1 MLKNKYILDPW
12 SIIENKFDS
21 TKMIDSESIF
31 SLGNG
36 KIGQRGNFEEDFSNN
51 KTIGNYISGIY
62 FRDKTK
68 VGWWKKGYPEYFAK
82 MVNCPNWNKIH
93 ISINNQ
99 VLDLNNCKILS
110 YRRELNMKEGW
121 CERKALVLTNNSVK
135 IEIQSKKFISLKRV
149 NIGAINYKIK
159 VFDDNTNVNIL
170 PCIDI
175 NIRNND
181 SNWNEP
187 FLETFDSISKNNL
200 SIVNSSVI
208 NSEFEIATFFETT
221 YSLNNEKVDVN
232 YIKSNNKNLIGSS
245 SEFLLNKN
253 DELTVFKVGGYL
265 NSNDSRKKE
274 FHNIIKKECEN
285 ALKIGFNDLC
295 KESADEWKKIWKDS
309 DIKINGDVKSQQAIR
324 FNIFHLNQTF
334 NGNDSKLN
342 IGPKGFTG
350 EKYGG
355 VTYWDTEAYCIP
367 FYLGT
372 KDSSVAKNL
381 LNQRNDQLK
390 NAIKNAEKIG
400 LNHGAALYPMVTV
413 NGEECHNEWEITF
426 EEIHRN
432 AAIAQAIKKY
442 ITSTEDYNFLENKG
456 IKILIAISRF
466 WQQRVNYSKALN
478 KYVILGVTG
487 PNEYENNID
496 NNWYTN
502 YSAKWCL
509 EYTIKQLSEIAKR
522 NSVSKDI
529 ICEANELGLNEI
541 SSWKKIIDN
550 IYIPYSKDLNI
561 FIQNDGFLNK
571 DLQPINKIP
580 SSQRPINQN
589 WSWDRILRSPY
600 IKQADV
606 LQGFY
611 FFEDDFSKSE
621 LESNFNFYEQFTVHE
636 SSLSA
641 CIHSILASRMNNV
654 EKAYDYFVRASR
666 LDLDDYNKEIK
677 QGLHITSMGG
687 SWMSIIEGFAGVRIL
702 DNKIH
707 LNTKIPKN
715 WESYSFKLNIKNR
728 KFNVL
733 INKNES
739 KIDLLSGEKIDI
751 ILNNHELTINSK
763 TTKINQK

>member
-82 MVNCPNWNKIH
+82 MVNCPNWNKIR

-99 VLDLNNCKILS
+99 LLDLNKCKILS
-110 YRRELNMKEGW
+110 FKRELNMKEGW
-121 CERKALVLTNNSVK
+121 CERKALVLTNNSIK

-159 VFDDNTNVNIL
+159 VFDDNVNINVF

-175 NIRNND
+175 NVKNND

-187 FLETFDSISKNNL
+187 FLQTIDSISKNNL
-200 SIVNSSVI
+200 SIVNSKVI
-208 NSEFEIATFFETT
+208 NSEFQISTFFKST
-221 YSLNNEKVDVN
+221 YSLNNKKVD
-232 YIKSNNKNLIGSS
+232 IKYLESNDENLIGSS
-245 SEFLLNKN
+245 SVFSLNKD
-253 DELTVFKVGGYL
+253 DELTIFKVGGYI
-265 NSNDSRKKE
+265 NSNDSRKKD
-274 FHNIIKKECEN
+274 FNNIIEKECEN
-285 ALKIGFNDLC
+285 ALKTGFIDLC
-295 KESADEWKKIWKDS
+295 KENTDEWKKIWDDS
-309 DIKINGDVKSQQAIR
+309 DIIINGDVKSQQAIR

-334 NGNDSKLN
+334 NGNDSSLN

-372 KDSSVAKNL
+372 KDSTVAKNL
-381 LNQRNDQLK
+381 LNQRYDQLK

-442 ITSTEDYNFLENKG
+442 VTTTGNYKFLENKG

-466 WQQRVNYSKALN
+466 WQQRVNYSQLIN

-487 PNEYENNID
+487 PNEYENNVD

-509 EYTIKQLSEIAKR
+509 EFTIKQLSEIAKR
-522 NSVSKDI
+522 KNIDKEIVFKNNNI
-529 ICEANELGLNEI
+529 NIQEIAN
-541 SSWKKIIDN
+541 WKKIIKN
-550 IYIPYSKDLNI
+550 IHLPYSKDLNV

-571 DLQPINKIP
+571 DLQPIDNIK
-580 SSQRPINQN
+580 SDERPINQN
-589 WSWDRILRSPY
+589 WSWDKILRSPY

-611 FFEDDFSKSE
+611 FFENDFSKSE
-621 LESNFNFYEQFTVHE
+621 LESNFNYYEQFTVHE

-641 CIHSILASRMNNV
+641 CIHSILASRMNKI
-654 EKAYDYFVRASR
+654 EKAYEYYIRASR

-687 SWMSIIEGFAGVRIL
+687 SWMSIIEGFAGVRIFKEKL
-702 DNKIH
+702 YI
-707 LNTKIPKN
+707 NTNIPKN
-715 WESYSFKLNIKNR
+715 WDSYSFKLNIKNR
-728 KFNVL
+728 KISVL
-733 INKNES
+733 INKHET
-739 KIDLLSGEKIDI
+739 KIKLLLGEKIDI
-751 ILNNHELTINSK
+751 VLNNQETTIYPK
-763 TTKINQK
+763 TIKIN

>member
-82 MVNCPNWNKIH
+82 MVNCPNWNKIR

-99 VLDLNNCKILS
+99 LLDLNKCKILS
-110 YRRELNMKEGW
+110 FKRELNMKEGW
-121 CERKALVLTNNSVK
+121 CERKALVLTNNSIK

-159 VFDDNTNVNIL
+159 VFDDNVNINVF

-175 NIRNND
+175 NVRNND

-187 FLETFDSISKNNL
+187 FLQTIDSISKNNL
-200 SIVNSSVI
+200 SIVNSKVI
-208 NSEFEIATFFETT
+208 NSEFQISTFFKST
-221 YSLNNEKVDVN
+221 YSLNNKKVD
-232 YIKSNNKNLIGSS
+232 IKYLESNDENLIGSS
-245 SEFLLNKN
+245 SVFSLNKD
-253 DELTVFKVGGYL
+253 DELTIFKVGGYI
-265 NSNDSRKKE
+265 NSNDSRKKD
-274 FHNIIKKECEN
+274 FNNIIEKECEN
-285 ALKIGFNDLC
+285 ALKTGFIDLC
-295 KESADEWKKIWKDS
+295 KENTDEWKKIWDDS
-309 DIKINGDVKSQQAIR
+309 DIIINGDVKSQQAIR

-334 NGNDSKLN
+334 NGNDSSLN

-372 KDSSVAKNL
+372 KDSTVAKNL
-381 LNQRNDQLK
+381 LNQRYDQLK

-442 ITSTEDYNFLENKG
+442 VTTTGNYKFLENKG

-466 WQQRVNYSKALN
+466 WQQRVNYSQLIN

-487 PNEYENNID
+487 PNEYENNVD

-509 EYTIKQLSEIAKR
+509 EFTIKQLSEIAKR
-522 NSVSKDI
+522 KNIDKEIVFKNNNI
-529 ICEANELGLNEI
+529 NIQEIAN
-541 SSWKKIIDN
+541 WKKIIKN
-550 IYIPYSKDLNI
+550 IHLPYSKDLNV

-571 DLQPINKIP
+571 DLQPIDNIK
-580 SSQRPINQN
+580 SDERPINQN
-589 WSWDRILRSPY
+589 WSWDKILRSPY

-611 FFEDDFSKSE
+611 FFENDFSKSE
-621 LESNFNFYEQFTVHE
+621 LESNFNYYEQFTVHE

-641 CIHSILASRMNNV
+641 CIHSILASRMNKI
-654 EKAYDYFVRASR
+654 EKAYEYYIRASR

-687 SWMSIIEGFAGVRIL
+687 SWMSIIEGFAGVRIFKEKL
-702 DNKIH
+702 YI
-707 LNTKIPKN
+707 NTNIPKN
-715 WESYSFKLNIKNR
+715 WDSYSFKLNVKNR
-728 KFNVL
+728 KISVL
-733 INKNES
+733 INKHET
-739 KIDLLSGEKIDI
+739 KIELLLGEKINI
-751 ILNNHELTINSK
+751 VLNNQETTIYPK
-763 TTKINQK
+763 TIKIN

>member
-82 MVNCPNWNKIH
+82 MVNCPNWNKIR

-99 VLDLNNCKILS
+99 LLDLNKCKILS
-110 YRRELNMKEGW
+110 FKRELNMKEGW
-121 CERKALVLTNNSVK
+121 CERKALVLTNNSIK

-159 VFDDNTNVNIL
+159 VFDDNVNINVF

-175 NIRNND
+175 NVKNND

-187 FLETFDSISKNNL
+187 FLQTIDSISKNNL
-200 SIVNSSVI
+200 SIVNSKVI
-208 NSEFEIATFFETT
+208 NSEFQISTFFKST
-221 YSLNNEKVDVN
+221 YSLNNKKVD
-232 YIKSNNKNLIGSS
+232 IKYLESNDENLIGSS
-245 SEFLLNKN
+245 SVFSLNKD
-253 DELTVFKVGGYL
+253 DELTIFKVGGYI
-265 NSNDSRKKE
+265 NSNDSRKKD
-274 FHNIIKKECEN
+274 FNNIIEKECEN
-285 ALKIGFNDLC
+285 ALKTGFIDLC
-295 KESADEWKKIWKDS
+295 KENTVEWKKIWDDS
-309 DIKINGDVKSQQAIR
+309 DIIINGDVKSQQAIR

-334 NGNDSKLN
+334 NGNDSSLN

-372 KDSSVAKNL
+372 KDSTVAKNL
-381 LNQRNDQLK
+381 LNQRYDQLK

-442 ITSTEDYNFLENKG
+442 VTTTGNYKFLENKG

-466 WQQRVNYSKALN
+466 WQQRVNYSQLIN

-487 PNEYENNID
+487 PNEYENNVD

-509 EYTIKQLSEIAKR
+509 EFTIKQLSEIAKR
-522 NSVSKDI
+522 KNIDKEIVFKNNNI
-529 ICEANELGLNEI
+529 NIQEIAN
-541 SSWKKIIDN
+541 WKKIIKN
-550 IYIPYSKDLNI
+550 IHLPYSKDLNV

-571 DLQPINKIP
+571 DLQPIDNIK
-580 SSQRPINQN
+580 SDERPINQN
-589 WSWDRILRSPY
+589 WSWDKILRSPY

-611 FFEDDFSKSE
+611 FFENDFSKSE
-621 LESNFNFYEQFTVHE
+621 LESNFNYYEQFTVHE

-641 CIHSILASRMNNV
+641 CIHSILASRMNKI
-654 EKAYDYFVRASR
+654 EKAYEYYIRASR

-687 SWMSIIEGFAGVRIL
+687 SWMSIIEGFAGVRIFKEKL
-702 DNKIH
+702 YI
-707 LNTKIPKN
+707 NTNIPKN
-715 WESYSFKLNIKNR
+715 WDSYSFKLNVKNR
-728 KFNVL
+728 KISVL
-733 INKNES
+733 INKHET
-739 KIDLLSGEKIDI
+739 KIELLLGEKIDI
-751 ILNNHELTINSK
+751 VLNNQETTIYPK
-763 TTKINQK
+763 TIKIN

>member
-82 MVNCPNWNKIH
+82 MVNCPNWNKIR

-99 VLDLNNCKILS
+99 LLDLNKCKILS
-110 YRRELNMKEGW
+110 FKRELNMKEGW
-121 CERKALVLTNNSVK
+121 CERKALVLTNNSIK

-159 VFDDNTNVNIL
+159 VFDDNVNINVF

-175 NIRNND
+175 NVRNND

-187 FLETFDSISKNNL
+187 FLQTIDSISKNNL
-200 SIVNSSVI
+200 SIVNSKVI
-208 NSEFEIATFFETT
+208 NSEFQISTFFKST
-221 YSLNNEKVDVN
+221 YSLNNKKVD
-232 YIKSNNKNLIGSS
+232 IKYLESNDENLIGSS
-245 SEFLLNKN
+245 SVFSLNKD
-253 DELTVFKVGGYL
+253 DELTIFKVGGYI
-265 NSNDSRKKE
+265 NSNDSRKKD
-274 FHNIIKKECEN
+274 FNNIIEKECEN
-285 ALKIGFNDLC
+285 ALKTGFIDLC
-295 KESADEWKKIWKDS
+295 KENTDEWKKIWDDS
-309 DIKINGDVKSQQAIR
+309 DIIINGDVKSQQAIR

-334 NGNDSKLN
+334 NGNDSSLN

-372 KDSSVAKNL
+372 KDSTVAKNL
-381 LNQRNDQLK
+381 LNQRYDQLK

-442 ITSTEDYNFLENKG
+442 VTTTGNYKFLENKG

-466 WQQRVNYSKALN
+466 WQQRVNYSQLIN

-487 PNEYENNID
+487 PNEYENNVD

-509 EYTIKQLSEIAKR
+509 EFTIKQLSEIAKR
-522 NSVSKDI
+522 KNIDI
-529 ICEANELGLNEI
+529 EIVFKNNNINIQEIAN
-541 SSWKKIIDN
+541 WKKIIKN
-550 IYIPYSKDLNI
+550 IHLPYSKDLNV

-571 DLQPINKIP
+571 DLQPIDNIK
-580 SSQRPINQN
+580 SDERPINQN
-589 WSWDRILRSPY
+589 WSWDKILRSPY

-611 FFEDDFSKSE
+611 FFENDFSKSE
-621 LESNFNFYEQFTVHE
+621 LESNFNYYEQFTVHE

-641 CIHSILASRMNNV
+641 CIHSILASRMNKI
-654 EKAYDYFVRASR
+654 EKAYEYYIRASR

-687 SWMSIIEGFAGVRIL
+687 SWMSIIEGFAGVRIFKEKL
-702 DNKIH
+702 YI
-707 LNTKIPKN
+707 NTKIPKN
-715 WESYSFKLNIKNR
+715 WDSYSFKLNVKNR
-728 KFNVL
+728 KISVL
-733 INKNES
+733 INKHET
-739 KIDLLSGEKIDI
+739 KIELLLGEKIDI
-751 ILNNHELTINSK
+751 VLNNQETTIYPK
-763 TTKINQK
+763 TIKIN

>member
-82 MVNCPNWNKIH
+82 MVNCPNWNKIR

-99 VLDLNNCKILS
+99 LLDLNKCKILS
-110 YRRELNMKEGW
+110 FKRELNMKEGW
-121 CERKALVLTNNSVK
+121 CERKALVLTNNSIK

-159 VFDDNTNVNIL
+159 VFDDNVNINVF

-175 NIRNND
+175 NVRNND

-187 FLETFDSISKNNL
+187 FLQTIDSISKNNL
-200 SIVNSSVI
+200 SIVNSKVI
-208 NSEFEIATFFETT
+208 NSEFQISTFFKST
-221 YSLNNEKVDVN
+221 YSLNNKKVD
-232 YIKSNNKNLIGSS
+232 IKYLESNDENLIGSS
-245 SEFLLNKN
+245 SVFSLNKD
-253 DELTVFKVGGYL
+253 DELTIFKVGGYI
-265 NSNDSRKKE
+265 NSNDSRKKD
-274 FHNIIKKECEN
+274 FNNIIEKECEN
-285 ALKIGFNDLC
+285 ALKTGFIDLC
-295 KESADEWKKIWKDS
+295 KENTDEWKKIWDDS
-309 DIKINGDVKSQQAIR
+309 DIIINGDVKSQQAIR

-334 NGNDSKLN
+334 NGNDSSLN

-372 KDSSVAKNL
+372 KDSTVAKNL
-381 LNQRNDQLK
+381 LNQRYDQLK

-442 ITSTEDYNFLENKG
+442 VTTTGNYKFLENKG

-466 WQQRVNYSKALN
+466 WQQRVNYSQLIN

-487 PNEYENNID
+487 PNEYENNVD

-509 EYTIKQLSEIAKR
+509 EFTIKQLSEIAKR
-522 NSVSKDI
+522 KNIDKEIVFKNNNI
-529 ICEANELGLNEI
+529 NIQEIAN
-541 SSWKKIIDN
+541 WKKIIKN
-550 IYIPYSKDLNI
+550 IHLPYSKDLNV

-571 DLQPINKIP
+571 DLQPIDNIK
-580 SSQRPINQN
+580 SDERPINQN
-589 WSWDRILRSPY
+589 WSWDKILRSPY

-611 FFEDDFSKSE
+611 FFENDFSKSE
-621 LESNFNFYEQFTVHE
+621 LESNFNYYEQFTVHE

-641 CIHSILASRMNNV
+641 CIHSILASRMNKI
-654 EKAYDYFVRASR
+654 EKAYEYYIRASR

-687 SWMSIIEGFAGVRIL
+687 SWMSIIEGFAGVRIFKEKL
-702 DNKIH
+702 YI
-707 LNTKIPKN
+707 NTNIPKN
-715 WESYSFKLNIKNR
+715 WDSYSFKLNIKNR
-728 KFNVL
+728 KISVL
-733 INKNES
+733 INKHET
-739 KIDLLSGEKIDI
+739 KIELLLGEKIDI
-751 ILNNHELTINSK
+751 VLNNQETTIYPK
-763 TTKINQK
+763 TIKIN

>member
-82 MVNCPNWNKIH
+82 MVNCPNWNKIR

-99 VLDLNNCKILS
+99 ILDLNKCKILS
-110 YRRELNMKEGW
+110 FKRELNMKEGW
-121 CERKALVLTNNSVK
+121 CERKALVLTNNSIK

-159 VFDDNTNVNIL
+159 VFDDNVNVNVF

-175 NIRNND
+175 NVRNND

-187 FLETFDSISKNNL
+187 FLQTIDSISKNNL
-200 SIVNSSVI
+200 SIVNSKVI
-208 NSEFEIATFFETT
+208 NSEFQISTFFKST
-221 YSLNNEKVDVN
+221 YSLNNKKVD
-232 YIKSNNKNLIGSS
+232 IKYLESNDENLIGSS
-245 SEFLLNKN
+245 SVFSLNKD
-253 DELTVFKVGGYL
+253 DELTIFKVGGYI
-265 NSNDSRKKE
+265 NSNDSRKKD
-274 FHNIIKKECEN
+274 FNNIIEKECEN
-285 ALKIGFNDLC
+285 ALKTGFIELC
-295 KESADEWKKIWKDS
+295 KENTDEWKKIWDDS
-309 DIKINGDVKSQQAIR
+309 DIIIKGDVKSQQAIR

-334 NGNDSKLN
+334 NGNDSSLN

-372 KDSSVAKNL
+372 KDSTVAKNL
-381 LNQRNDQLK
+381 LNQRYDQLK

-442 ITSTEDYNFLENKG
+442 VTTTGNYKFLENKG

-466 WQQRVNYSKALN
+466 WQQRVNYSQLIN

-487 PNEYENNID
+487 PNEYENNVD

-509 EYTIKQLSEIAKR
+509 EFTIKQLSEIAKR
-522 NSVSKDI
+522 KNIDKEIVFKNNNI
-529 ICEANELGLNEI
+529 NIQEIAN
-541 SSWKKIIDN
+541 WKKIINN
-550 IYIPYSKDLNI
+550 IHLPYSKDLNV

-571 DLQPINKIP
+571 DLQPIDNIK
-580 SSQRPINQN
+580 SDERPINQN
-589 WSWDRILRSPY
+589 WSWDKILRSPY

-611 FFEDDFSKSE
+611 FFENDFSKSE
-621 LESNFNFYEQFTVHE
+621 LESNFNYYEQFTVHE

-641 CIHSILASRMNNV
+641 CIHSILASRMNKI
-654 EKAYDYFVRASR
+654 EKAYEYYIRASR

-687 SWMSIIEGFAGVRIL
+687 SWMSIIEGFAGVRIFKEKL
-702 DNKIH
+702 YI
-707 LNTKIPKN
+707 NTNIPKN
-715 WESYSFKLNIKNR
+715 WDSYSFKLNIKNR
-728 KFNVL
+728 KISVL
-733 INKNES
+733 INKHET
-739 KIDLLSGEKIDI
+739 KIELLLGEKIDI
-751 ILNNHELTINSK
+751 VLNNQETTIYPK
-763 TTKINQK
+763 TIKIN

>member
-82 MVNCPNWNKIH
+82 MVNCPNWNKIR

-99 VLDLNNCKILS
+99 LLDLNKCKILS
-110 YRRELNMKEGW
+110 FKRELNMKEGW
-121 CERKALVLTNNSVK
+121 CERKALVLTNNSIK

-159 VFDDNTNVNIL
+159 VFDDNVNINVF

-175 NIRNND
+175 NVRNND

-187 FLETFDSISKNNL
+187 FLQTIDSISKNNL
-200 SIVNSSVI
+200 SIVNSKVI
-208 NSEFEIATFFETT
+208 NSEFQISTFFKST
-221 YSLNNEKVDVN
+221 YSLNNKKVD
-232 YIKSNNKNLIGSS
+232 IKYLESNDENLIGSS
-245 SEFLLNKN
+245 SVFSLNKD
-253 DELTVFKVGGYL
+253 DELTIFKVGGYI
-265 NSNDSRKKE
+265 NSNDSRKKD
-274 FHNIIKKECEN
+274 FNNIIEKECEN
-285 ALKIGFNDLC
+285 ALKTGFIDLC
-295 KESADEWKKIWKDS
+295 KENTDEWKKIWDDS
-309 DIKINGDVKSQQAIR
+309 DIIIKGDVKSQQAIR

-334 NGNDSKLN
+334 NGNDSSLN

-372 KDSSVAKNL
+372 KDSTVAKNL
-381 LNQRNDQLK
+381 LNQRYDQLK

-442 ITSTEDYNFLENKG
+442 VTTTGNYKFLENKG

-466 WQQRVNYSKALN
+466 WQQRVNYSQLIN

-487 PNEYENNID
+487 PNEYENNVD

-509 EYTIKQLSEIAKR
+509 EFTIKQLSEIAKR
-522 NSVSKDI
+522 KNIDKEIVFKNNNI
-529 ICEANELGLNEI
+529 NIQEIAN
-541 SSWKKIIDN
+541 WKKIIKN
-550 IYIPYSKDLNI
+550 IHLPYSKDLNV

-571 DLQPINKIP
+571 DLQPIDNIK
-580 SSQRPINQN
+580 SDERPINQN
-589 WSWDRILRSPY
+589 WSWDKILRSPY

-611 FFEDDFSKSE
+611 FFENDFSKSE
-621 LESNFNFYEQFTVHE
+621 LESNFNYYEQFTVHE

-641 CIHSILASRMNNV
+641 CIHSILASRMNKI
-654 EKAYDYFVRASR
+654 EKAYEYYIRASR

-687 SWMSIIEGFAGVRIL
+687 SWMSIIEGFAGVRIFKEKL
-702 DNKIH
+702 YI
-707 LNTKIPKN
+707 NTNIPKN
-715 WESYSFKLNIKNR
+715 WDSYSFKLNIKNR
-728 KFNVL
+728 KISVL
-733 INKNES
+733 INKHET
-739 KIDLLSGEKIDI
+739 KIELLLGEKIDI
-751 ILNNHELTINSK
+751 VLNNQETTIYPK
-763 TTKINQK
+763 TIKIN

>member
-82 MVNCPNWNKIH
+82 MVNCPNWNKIR

-99 VLDLNNCKILS
+99 LLDLNKCKILS
-110 YRRELNMKEGW
+110 FKRELNMKEGW
-121 CERKALVLTNNSVK
+121 CERKALVLTNNSIK

-159 VFDDNTNVNIL
+159 VFDDNVNINVF

-175 NIRNND
+175 NVRNND

-187 FLETFDSISKNNL
+187 FLQTIDSISKNNL
-200 SIVNSSVI
+200 SIVNSKVI
-208 NSEFEIATFFETT
+208 NSEFQISTFFKST
-221 YSLNNEKVDVN
+221 YSLNNKKVD
-232 YIKSNNKNLIGSS
+232 IKYLESNDENLIGSS
-245 SEFLLNKN
+245 SVFSLNKD
-253 DELTVFKVGGYL
+253 DELTIFKVGGYI
-265 NSNDSRKKE
+265 NSNDSRKKD
-274 FHNIIKKECEN
+274 FNNIIEKECEN
-285 ALKIGFNDLC
+285 ALKTGFIELC
-295 KESADEWKKIWKDS
+295 KENTDEWKKIWDDS
-309 DIKINGDVKSQQAIR
+309 DIIINGDVKSQQAIR

-334 NGNDSKLN
+334 NGNDSSLN

-372 KDSSVAKNL
+372 KDSTVAKNL
-381 LNQRNDQLK
+381 LNQRYDQLK

-442 ITSTEDYNFLENKG
+442 VTTTGNYKFLENKG

-466 WQQRVNYSKALN
+466 WQQRVNYSQLIN

-487 PNEYENNID
+487 PNEYENNVD

-509 EYTIKQLSEIAKR
+509 EFTIKQLSEIAKR
-522 NSVSKDI
+522 KNIDKEIVFKNNNI
-529 ICEANELGLNEI
+529 NIQEIAN
-541 SSWKKIIDN
+541 WKKIIKN
-550 IYIPYSKDLNI
+550 IHLPYSKDLNV

-571 DLQPINKIP
+571 DLQPIDNIK
-580 SSQRPINQN
+580 SDERPINQN
-589 WSWDRILRSPY
+589 WSWDKILRSPY

-611 FFEDDFSKSE
+611 FFENDFSKSE
-621 LESNFNFYEQFTVHE
+621 LESNFNYYEQFTVHE

-641 CIHSILASRMNNV
+641 CIHSILASRMNKI
-654 EKAYDYFVRASR
+654 EKAYEYYIRASR

-687 SWMSIIEGFAGVRIL
+687 SWMSIIEGFAGVRIFKEKL
-702 DNKIH
+702 YI
-707 LNTKIPKN
+707 NTNIPKN
-715 WESYSFKLNIKNR
+715 WDSYSFKLNIKNR
-728 KFNVL
+728 KISVL
-733 INKNES
+733 INKHET
-739 KIDLLSGEKIDI
+739 KIELLLGEKIDI
-751 ILNNHELTINSK
+751 VLNNQETTIYPK
-763 TTKINQK
+763 TIKIN

>member
-82 MVNCPNWNKIH
+82 MVNCPNWNKIR

-99 VLDLNNCKILS
+99 LLDLNKCKILS
-110 YRRELNMKEGW
+110 FKRELNMKEGW
-121 CERKALVLTNNSVK
+121 CERKALVLTNNSIK

-159 VFDDNTNVNIL
+159 VFDDNVNINVF

-175 NIRNND
+175 NVKNND

-187 FLETFDSISKNNL
+187 FLQTIDSISKNNL
-200 SIVNSSVI
+200 SIVNSKVI
-208 NSEFEIATFFETT
+208 NSEFQISTFFKST
-221 YSLNNEKVDVN
+221 YSLNNKKVD
-232 YIKSNNKNLIGSS
+232 IKYLESNDENLIGSS
-245 SEFLLNKN
+245 SVFTLNKD
-253 DELTVFKVGGYL
+253 DELTIFKVGGYI
-265 NSNDSRKKE
+265 NSNDSRKKD
-274 FHNIIKKECEN
+274 FNNIIEKECEN
-285 ALKIGFNDLC
+285 ALKTGFIDLC
-295 KESADEWKKIWKDS
+295 KENTDEWKKIWDDS
-309 DIKINGDVKSQQAIR
+309 DIIIKGDVKSQQAIR

-334 NGNDSKLN
+334 NGNDSSLN

-372 KDSSVAKNL
+372 KDSTVAKNL
-381 LNQRNDQLK
+381 LNQRYDQLK

-442 ITSTEDYNFLENKG
+442 VTTTGNYKFLENKG

-466 WQQRVNYSKALN
+466 WQQRVNYSQLIN

-487 PNEYENNID
+487 PNEYENNVD

-509 EYTIKQLSEIAKR
+509 EFTIKQLSEIAKR
-522 NSVSKDI
+522 KNIDI
-529 ICEANELGLNEI
+529 EIVFKNNNINIQEIAN
-541 SSWKKIIDN
+541 WKKIIKN
-550 IYIPYSKDLNI
+550 IHLPYSKDLNV

-571 DLQPINKIP
+571 DLQPIDNIK
-580 SSQRPINQN
+580 SDERPINQN
-589 WSWDRILRSPY
+589 WSWDKILRSPY

-611 FFEDDFSKSE
+611 FFENDFSKSE
-621 LESNFNFYEQFTVHE
+621 LESNFNYYEQFTVHE

-641 CIHSILASRMNNV
+641 CIHSILASRMNKI
-654 EKAYDYFVRASR
+654 EKAYEYYIRASR

-687 SWMSIIEGFAGVRIL
+687 SWMSIIEGFAGVRIFKEKL
-702 DNKIH
+702 YI
-707 LNTKIPKN
+707 NTNIPKN
-715 WESYSFKLNIKNR
+715 WDSYSFKLNIKNR
-728 KFNVL
+728 KISVL
-733 INKNES
+733 INKHET
-739 KIDLLSGEKIDI
+739 KIELLLGEKIDI
-751 ILNNHELTINSK
+751 VLNNQETTIYPK
-763 TTKINQK
+763 TIKIN

>member
-82 MVNCPNWNKIH
+82 MVNCPNWNKIR

-99 VLDLNNCKILS
+99 LLDLNKCKILS
-110 YRRELNMKEGW
+110 FKRELNMKEGW
-121 CERKALVLTNNSVK
+121 CERKALVLTNNSIK

-159 VFDDNTNVNIL
+159 VFDDNVNINVF

-175 NIRNND
+175 NVRNND

-187 FLETFDSISKNNL
+187 FLQTIDSISKNNL
-200 SIVNSSVI
+200 SIVNSKVI
-208 NSEFEIATFFETT
+208 NSEFQISTFFKST
-221 YSLNNEKVDVN
+221 YSLNNKKVD
-232 YIKSNNKNLIGSS
+232 IKYLESNDENLIGSS
-245 SEFLLNKN
+245 SVFSLNKD
-253 DELTVFKVGGYL
+253 DELTIFKVGGYI
-265 NSNDSRKKE
+265 NSNDSRKKD
-274 FHNIIKKECEN
+274 FNNIIEKECEN
-285 ALKIGFNDLC
+285 ALKTGFIELC
-295 KESADEWKKIWKDS
+295 KENTDEWKKIWDDS
-309 DIKINGDVKSQQAIR
+309 DIIIKGDVKSQQAIR

-334 NGNDSKLN
+334 NGNDSSLN

-372 KDSSVAKNL
+372 KDSTVAKNL
-381 LNQRNDQLK
+381 LNQRYDQLK

-442 ITSTEDYNFLENKG
+442 VTTTGNYKFLENKG

-466 WQQRVNYSKALN
+466 WQQRVNYSQLIN

-487 PNEYENNID
+487 PNEYENNVD

-509 EYTIKQLSEIAKR
+509 EFTIKQLSEIAKR
-522 NSVSKDI
+522 KNIDKEIVFKNNNI
-529 ICEANELGLNEI
+529 NNQEIAN
-541 SSWKKIIDN
+541 WKKIIKN
-550 IYIPYSKDLNI
+550 IHLPYSKDLNV

-571 DLQPINKIP
+571 DLQPIDNIK
-580 SSQRPINQN
+580 SDERPINQN
-589 WSWDRILRSPY
+589 WSWDKILRSPY

-611 FFEDDFSKSE
+611 FFENDFSKSE
-621 LESNFNFYEQFTVHE
+621 LESNFNYYEQFTVHE

-641 CIHSILASRMNNV
+641 CIHSILASRMNKI
-654 EKAYDYFVRASR
+654 EKAYEYYIRASR

-687 SWMSIIEGFAGVRIL
+687 SWMSIIEGFAGVRIFKEKL
-702 DNKIH
+702 YI
-707 LNTKIPKN
+707 NTKIPKN
-715 WESYSFKLNIKNR
+715 WDSYSFKLNVKNR
-728 KFNVL
+728 KISVL
-733 INKNES
+733 INKHET
-739 KIDLLSGEKIDI
+739 KIELLLGEKIDI
-751 ILNNHELTINSK
+751 VLNNQETTIYPK
-763 TTKINQK
+763 TIKIN

>member
-82 MVNCPNWNKIH
+82 MVNCPNWNKIR

-99 VLDLNNCKILS
+99 LLDLNKCKILS
-110 YRRELNMKEGW
+110 FKRELNMKEGW
-121 CERKALVLTNNSVK
+121 CERKALVLTNNSIK

-159 VFDDNTNVNIL
+159 VFDDNVNINVF

-175 NIRNND
+175 NVRNND

-187 FLETFDSISKNNL
+187 FLQTIDSISKNSL
-200 SIVNSSVI
+200 SIVNSKVI
-208 NSEFEIATFFETT
+208 NSEFQISTFFKST
-221 YSLNNEKVDVN
+221 YSLNNKKVD
-232 YIKSNNKNLIGSS
+232 IKYLESNDENLIGSS
-245 SEFLLNKN
+245 SVFSLNKD
-253 DELTVFKVGGYL
+253 DELTIFKVGGYI
-265 NSNDSRKKE
+265 NSNDSRKKD
-274 FHNIIKKECEN
+274 FNNIIEKECEN
-285 ALKIGFNDLC
+285 ALKTGFIELC
-295 KESADEWKKIWKDS
+295 KENTDEWKKIWDDS
-309 DIKINGDVKSQQAIR
+309 DIIIKGDVKSQQAIR

-334 NGNDSKLN
+334 NGNDSSLN

-372 KDSSVAKNL
+372 KDSTVAKNL
-381 LNQRNDQLK
+381 LNQRYDQLK

-442 ITSTEDYNFLENKG
+442 VTITGNYKFLENKG

-466 WQQRVNYSKALN
+466 WQQRVNYSQLIN

-487 PNEYENNID
+487 PNEYENNVD

-509 EYTIKQLSEIAKR
+509 EFTIKQLSEIAKR
-522 NSVSKDI
+522 KNIDI
-529 ICEANELGLNEI
+529 EIVFKNNNINIQEIAN
-541 SSWKKIIDN
+541 WKKIIKN
-550 IYIPYSKDLNI
+550 IHLPYSKDLNV

-571 DLQPINKIP
+571 DLQPIDNIK
-580 SSQRPINQN
+580 SDERPINQN
-589 WSWDRILRSPY
+589 WSWDKILRSPY

-611 FFEDDFSKSE
+611 FFENDFSKSE
-621 LESNFNFYEQFTVHE
+621 LESNFNYYEQFTVHE

-641 CIHSILASRMNNV
+641 CIHSILASRMNKI
-654 EKAYDYFVRASR
+654 EKAYEYYIRASR

-687 SWMSIIEGFAGVRIL
+687 SWMSIIEGFAGVRIFKEKL
-702 DNKIH
+702 YI
-707 LNTKIPKN
+707 NTKIPKN
-715 WESYSFKLNIKNR
+715 WDSYSFKLNVKKR
-728 KFNVL
+728 KISVL
-733 INKNES
+733 INKHET
-739 KIDLLSGEKIDI
+739 KIELLLGEKIDI
-751 ILNNHELTINSK
+751 VLNNQETTIYPK
-763 TTKINQK
+763 TIKIN

>member
-82 MVNCPNWNKIH
+82 MVNCPNWNKIR

-99 VLDLNNCKILS
+99 LLDLNKCKILS
-110 YRRELNMKEGW
+110 FKRELNMKEGW
-121 CERKALVLTNNSVK
+121 CERKALVLTNNSIK

-159 VFDDNTNVNIL
+159 VFDDNVNVNVF

-175 NIRNND
+175 NVRNND

-187 FLETFDSISKNNL
+187 FLQTIDSISKNNL
-200 SIVNSSVI
+200 SIVNSKVI
-208 NSEFEIATFFETT
+208 NSEFQISTFFKST
-221 YSLNNEKVDVN
+221 YSLNNKKVDIK
-232 YIKSNNKNLIGSS
+232 YIESNDENLIGSS
-245 SEFLLNKN
+245 SVFSLNKD
-253 DELTVFKVGGYL
+253 DELTIFKVGGYI
-265 NSNDSRKKE
+265 NSNDSRKKD
-274 FHNIIKKECEN
+274 FNNIIEKECEN
-285 ALKIGFNDLC
+285 ALKTGFIELC
-295 KESADEWKKIWKDS
+295 KENTDEWKKIWDDS
-309 DIKINGDVKSQQAIR
+309 DIIIKGDVKSQQAIR

-334 NGNDSKLN
+334 NGNDSSLN

-372 KDSSVAKNL
+372 KDSTVAKNL
-381 LNQRNDQLK
+381 LNQRYDQLK

-442 ITSTEDYNFLENKG
+442 VTTTGNYKFLENKG

-466 WQQRVNYSKALN
+466 WQQRVNYSQLIN

-487 PNEYENNID
+487 PNEYENNVD

-509 EYTIKQLSEIAKR
+509 EFTIKQLSEIAKR
-522 NSVSKDI
+522 KNIDI
-529 ICEANELGLNEI
+529 EIVFKNNNINIQEIAN
-541 SSWKKIIDN
+541 WKKIIKN
-550 IYIPYSKDLNI
+550 IHLPYSKDLNV

-571 DLQPINKIP
+571 DLQPIDNIK
-580 SSQRPINQN
+580 SDERPINQN
-589 WSWDRILRSPY
+589 WSWDKILRSPY

-611 FFEDDFSKSE
+611 FFENDFSKSE
-621 LESNFNFYEQFTVHE
+621 LESNFNYYEQFTVHE

-641 CIHSILASRMNNV
+641 CIHSILASRMNKI
-654 EKAYDYFVRASR
+654 EKAYEYYIRASR

-687 SWMSIIEGFAGVRIL
+687 SWMSIIEGFAGVRIFKEKL
-702 DNKIH
+702 YI
-707 LNTKIPKN
+707 NTKIPKN
-715 WESYSFKLNIKNR
+715 WDSYSFKLNVKNR
-728 KFNVL
+728 KISVL
-733 INKNES
+733 INKHET
-739 KIDLLSGEKIDI
+739 KIELLLGEKIDI
-751 ILNNHELTINSK
+751 VLNNQETTIYPK
-763 TTKINQK
+763 TIKIN

>member
-82 MVNCPNWNKIH
+82 MVNCPNWNKIR

-99 VLDLNNCKILS
+99 LLDLNKCKILS
-110 YRRELNMKEGW
+110 FKRELNMKEGW
-121 CERKALVLTNNSVK
+121 CERKALVLTNNSIK

-159 VFDDNTNVNIL
+159 VFDDNVNINVF

-175 NIRNND
+175 NVRNND

-187 FLETFDSISKNNL
+187 FLQTIDSISKNNL
-200 SIVNSSVI
+200 SIVNSKVI
-208 NSEFEIATFFETT
+208 NSEFQISTFFKST
-221 YSLNNEKVDVN
+221 YSLNNKKVD
-232 YIKSNNKNLIGSS
+232 IKYLESNDENLIGSS
-245 SEFLLNKN
+245 SVFSLNKD
-253 DELTVFKVGGYL
+253 DELTIFKVGGYI
-265 NSNDSRKKE
+265 NSNDSRKKD
-274 FHNIIKKECEN
+274 FNNIIEKECEN
-285 ALKIGFNDLC
+285 ALKTGFIDLC
-295 KESADEWKKIWKDS
+295 KENTVEWKKIWDDS
-309 DIKINGDVKSQQAIR
+309 DIIIKGDVKSQQAIR

-334 NGNDSKLN
+334 NGNDSSLN

-372 KDSSVAKNL
+372 KDSTVAKNL
-381 LNQRNDQLK
+381 LNQRYDQLK

-442 ITSTEDYNFLENKG
+442 VTTTGNYKFLENKG

-466 WQQRVNYSKALN
+466 WQQRVNYSQLIN

-487 PNEYENNID
+487 PNEYENNVD

-509 EYTIKQLSEIAKR
+509 EFTIKQLSEIAKR
-522 NSVSKDI
+522 KNIDI
-529 ICEANELGLNEI
+529 EIVFKNNNINIQEIAN
-541 SSWKKIIDN
+541 WKKIIKN
-550 IYIPYSKDLNI
+550 IHLPYSKDLNV

-571 DLQPINKIP
+571 DLQPIDNIK
-580 SSQRPINQN
+580 SDERPINQN
-589 WSWDRILRSPY
+589 WSWDKILRSPY

-611 FFEDDFSKSE
+611 FFENDFSKSE
-621 LESNFNFYEQFTVHE
+621 LESNFNYYEQFTVHE

-641 CIHSILASRMNNV
+641 CIHSILASRMNKI
-654 EKAYDYFVRASR
+654 EKAYEYYIRASR

-687 SWMSIIEGFAGVRIL
+687 SWMSIIEGFAGVRIFKEKL
-702 DNKIH
+702 YI
-707 LNTKIPKN
+707 NTKIPKK
-715 WESYSFKLNIKNR
+715 WDSYSFKLNVKNR
-728 KFNVL
+728 KISVL
-733 INKNES
+733 INKHET
-739 KIDLLSGEKIDI
+739 KIELLLGEKIDI
-751 ILNNHELTINSK
+751 VLNNQETTIYPK
-763 TTKINQK
+763 TIKIN

>member
-82 MVNCPNWNKIH
+82 MVNCPNWNKIR

-99 VLDLNNCKILS
+99 LLDLNKCKILS
-110 YRRELNMKEGW
+110 FKRELNMKEGW
-121 CERKALVLTNNSVK
+121 CERKALVLTNNSIK

-159 VFDDNTNVNIL
+159 VFDDNVNINVF

-175 NIRNND
+175 NVRNND

-187 FLETFDSISKNNL
+187 FLQTIDSISKNNL
-200 SIVNSSVI
+200 SIVNSKVI
-208 NSEFEIATFFETT
+208 NSEFQISTFFKST
-221 YSLNNEKVDVN
+221 YSLNNKKVD
-232 YIKSNNKNLIGSS
+232 IKYLESNDENLIGSS
-245 SEFLLNKN
+245 SVFSLNKD
-253 DELTVFKVGGYL
+253 DELTIFKVGGYI
-265 NSNDSRKKE
+265 NSNDSRKKD
-274 FHNIIKKECEN
+274 FNNIIEKECEN
-285 ALKIGFNDLC
+285 ALKTGFIELC
-295 KESADEWKKIWKDS
+295 KENTDEWKKIWDDS
-309 DIKINGDVKSQQAIR
+309 DIIIKGDVKSQQAIR

-334 NGNDSKLN
+334 NGNDSSLN

-372 KDSSVAKNL
+372 KDSTVAKNL
-381 LNQRNDQLK
+381 LNQRYDQLK

-442 ITSTEDYNFLENKG
+442 VTTTGNYKFLENKG

-466 WQQRVNYSKALN
+466 WQQRVNYSQLIN

-487 PNEYENNID
+487 PNEYENNVD

-509 EYTIKQLSEIAKR
+509 EFTIKQLSEIAKR
-522 NSVSKDI
+522 KNIDKEIVFKNNNI
-529 ICEANELGLNEI
+529 NIQEIAN
-541 SSWKKIIDN
+541 WKKIIKN
-550 IYIPYSKDLNI
+550 IHLPYSKDLNV

-571 DLQPINKIP
+571 DLQPIDNIK
-580 SSQRPINQN
+580 SDERPINQN
-589 WSWDRILRSPY
+589 WSWDKILRSPY

-611 FFEDDFSKSE
+611 FFENDFSKSE
-621 LESNFNFYEQFTVHE
+621 LESNFNYYEQFTVHE

-641 CIHSILASRMNNV
+641 CIHSILASRMNKI
-654 EKAYDYFVRASR
+654 EKAYEYYIRASR

-687 SWMSIIEGFAGVRIL
+687 SWMSIIEGFAGVRIFKEKL
-702 DNKIH
+702 YI
-707 LNTKIPKN
+707 NTKIPKN
-715 WESYSFKLNIKNR
+715 WDSYSFKLNVKNR
-728 KFNVL
+728 KISVL
-733 INKNES
+733 INKHET
-739 KIDLLSGEKIDI
+739 KIELLLGEKIDI
-751 ILNNHELTINSK
+751 VLNNQETTIYPK
-763 TTKINQK
+763 TIKIN

>member
-82 MVNCPNWNKIH
+82 MVNCPNWNKIR

-99 VLDLNNCKILS
+99 LLDLNKCKILS
-110 YRRELNMKEGW
+110 FKRELNMKEGW
-121 CERKALVLTNNSVK
+121 CERKALVLTNNSIK

-159 VFDDNTNVNIL
+159 VFDDNVNINVF

-175 NIRNND
+175 NVRNND

-187 FLETFDSISKNNL
+187 FLQTIDSISKNNL
-200 SIVNSSVI
+200 SIVNSKVI
-208 NSEFEIATFFETT
+208 NSEFQISTFFKST
-221 YSLNNEKVDVN
+221 YSLNNKKVD
-232 YIKSNNKNLIGSS
+232 IKYLESNDENLIGSS
-245 SEFLLNKN
+245 SVFSLNKD
-253 DELTVFKVGGYL
+253 DELTIFKVGGYI
-265 NSNDSRKKE
+265 NSNDSRKKD
-274 FHNIIKKECEN
+274 FNNIIEKECEN
-285 ALKIGFNDLC
+285 ALKTGFIDLC
-295 KESADEWKKIWKDS
+295 KENTDEWKKIWDDS
-309 DIKINGDVKSQQAIR
+309 DIIIKGDVKSQQAIR

-334 NGNDSKLN
+334 NGNDSSLN

-372 KDSSVAKNL
+372 KDSTVAKNL
-381 LNQRNDQLK
+381 LNQRYDQLK

-442 ITSTEDYNFLENKG
+442 VTTTGNYKFLENKG

-466 WQQRVNYSKALN
+466 WQQRVNYSQLIN

-487 PNEYENNID
+487 PNEYENNVD

-509 EYTIKQLSEIAKR
+509 EFTIKQLSEIAKR
-522 NSVSKDI
+522 KNIDI
-529 ICEANELGLNEI
+529 EIVFKNNNINIQEIAN
-541 SSWKKIIDN
+541 WKKIIKN
-550 IYIPYSKDLNI
+550 IHLPYSKDLNV

-571 DLQPINKIP
+571 DLQPIDNIK
-580 SSQRPINQN
+580 SDERPINQN
-589 WSWDRILRSPY
+589 WSWDKILRSPY

-611 FFEDDFSKSE
+611 FFENDFSKSE
-621 LESNFNFYEQFTVHE
+621 LESNFNYYEQFTVHE

-641 CIHSILASRMNNV
+641 CIHSILASRMNKI
-654 EKAYDYFVRASR
+654 EKAYEYYIRASR

-687 SWMSIIEGFAGVRIL
+687 SWMSIIEGFAGVRIFKEKL
-702 DNKIH
+702 YI
-707 LNTKIPKN
+707 NTNIPKN
-715 WESYSFKLNIKNR
+715 WDSYSFKLNIKNR
-728 KFNVL
+728 KISVL
-733 INKNES
+733 INKHET
-739 KIDLLSGEKIDI
+739 KIELLLGEKIDI
-751 ILNNHELTINSK
+751 VLNNQETTIYPK
-763 TTKINQK
+763 TIKIN

>member
-82 MVNCPNWNKIH
+82 MVNCPNWNKIR
-93 ISINNQ
+93 ISINKQ
-99 VLDLNNCKILS
+99 LLDLNKCKILS
-110 YRRELNMKEGW
+110 FKRELNMKEGW
-121 CERKALVLTNNSVK
+121 CERKALVLTNNSIK

-159 VFDDNTNVNIL
+159 VFDDNVNINVF

-175 NIRNND
+175 NVRNND

-187 FLETFDSISKNNL
+187 FLQTIDSISKNNL
-200 SIVNSSVI
+200 SIVNSKVI
-208 NSEFEIATFFETT
+208 NSEFQISTFFKST
-221 YSLNNEKVDVN
+221 YSLNNKKVD
-232 YIKSNNKNLIGSS
+232 IKYLESNDENLIGSS
-245 SEFLLNKN
+245 SVFSLNKD
-253 DELTVFKVGGYL
+253 DELTIFKVGGYI
-265 NSNDSRKKE
+265 NSNDSRKKD
-274 FHNIIKKECEN
+274 FNNIIEKECEN
-285 ALKIGFNDLC
+285 ALKTGFIDLC
-295 KESADEWKKIWKDS
+295 KENTDEWKKIWDDS
-309 DIKINGDVKSQQAIR
+309 DIIIKGDVKSQQAIR

-334 NGNDSKLN
+334 NGNDSSLN

-372 KDSSVAKNL
+372 KDSTVAKNL
-381 LNQRNDQLK
+381 LNQRYDQLK

-442 ITSTEDYNFLENKG
+442 VTTTGNYKFLENKG

-466 WQQRVNYSKALN
+466 WQQRVNYSQLIN

-487 PNEYENNID
+487 PNEYENNVD

-509 EYTIKQLSEIAKR
+509 EFTIKQLSEIAKR
-522 NSVSKDI
+522 KNIDKEIVFKNNNI
-529 ICEANELGLNEI
+529 NIQEIAN
-541 SSWKKIIDN
+541 WKKIIKN
-550 IYIPYSKDLNI
+550 IHLPYSKDLNV

-571 DLQPINKIP
+571 DLQPIDNIK
-580 SSQRPINQN
+580 SDERPINQN
-589 WSWDRILRSPY
+589 WSWDKILRSPY

-611 FFEDDFSKSE
+611 FFENDFSKSE
-621 LESNFNFYEQFTVHE
+621 LESNFNYYEQFTVHE

-641 CIHSILASRMNNV
+641 CIHSILASRMNKI
-654 EKAYDYFVRASR
+654 EKAYEYYIRASR

-687 SWMSIIEGFAGVRIL
+687 SWMSIIEGFAGVRIFKEKL
-702 DNKIH
+702 YI
-707 LNTKIPKN
+707 NTNIPKN
-715 WESYSFKLNIKNR
+715 WDSYSFKLNIKNR
-728 KFNVL
+728 KISVL
-733 INKNES
+733 INKHET
-739 KIDLLSGEKIDI
+739 KIELLLGEKIDI
-751 ILNNHELTINSK
+751 VLNNQETTIYPK
-763 TTKINQK
+763 TIKIN

>member
-82 MVNCPNWNKIH
+82 MVNCPNWNKIR

-99 VLDLNNCKILS
+99 LLDLNKCKILS
-110 YRRELNMKEGW
+110 FKRELNMKEGW
-121 CERKALVLTNNSVK
+121 CERKALVLTNNSIK

-159 VFDDNTNVNIL
+159 VFDDNVNINVF

-175 NIRNND
+175 NVRNND

-187 FLETFDSISKNNL
+187 FLQTIDSISKNNL
-200 SIVNSSVI
+200 SIVNSKVI
-208 NSEFEIATFFETT
+208 NSEFQISTFFKST
-221 YSLNNEKVDVN
+221 YSLNNKKVD
-232 YIKSNNKNLIGSS
+232 IKYLESNDENLIGSS
-245 SEFLLNKN
+245 SVFSLNKD
-253 DELTVFKVGGYL
+253 DELTIFKVGGYI
-265 NSNDSRKKE
+265 NSNDSRKKD
-274 FHNIIKKECEN
+274 FNNIIEKECEN
-285 ALKIGFNDLC
+285 ALKTGFIDLC
-295 KESADEWKKIWKDS
+295 KENTDEWKKIWDDS
-309 DIKINGDVKSQQAIR
+309 DIIINGDVKSQQAIR

-334 NGNDSKLN
+334 NGNDSSLN

-372 KDSSVAKNL
+372 KDSTVAKNL
-381 LNQRNDQLK
+381 LNQRYDQLK

-442 ITSTEDYNFLENKG
+442 VTTTGNYKFLENKG

-466 WQQRVNYSKALN
+466 WQQRVNYSQLIN

-487 PNEYENNID
+487 PNEYENNVD

-509 EYTIKQLSEIAKR
+509 EFTIKQLSEIAKR
-522 NSVSKDI
+522 KNIDKEIVFKNNNI
-529 ICEANELGLNEI
+529 NIQEIAN
-541 SSWKKIIDN
+541 WKKIIKN
-550 IYIPYSKDLNI
+550 IHLPYSKDLNV

-571 DLQPINKIP
+571 DLQPIDNIK
-580 SSQRPINQN
+580 SDERPINQN
-589 WSWDRILRSPY
+589 WSWDKILRSPY

-611 FFEDDFSKSE
+611 FFENDFSKSE
-621 LESNFNFYEQFTVHE
+621 LESNFNYYEQFTVHE

-641 CIHSILASRMNNV
+641 CIHSILASRMNKI
-654 EKAYDYFVRASR
+654 EKAYEYYIRASR

-687 SWMSIIEGFAGVRIL
+687 SWMSIIEGFAGVRIFKEKL
-702 DNKIH
+702 YI
-707 LNTKIPKN
+707 NTNIPKN
-715 WESYSFKLNIKNR
+715 WDSYSFKLNIKNR
-728 KFNVL
+728 KISVL
-733 INKNES
+733 INKHET
-739 KIDLLSGEKIDI
+739 KIKLLLGEKIDI
-751 ILNNHELTINSK
+751 VLNNQETTIYPK
-763 TTKINQK
+763 TIKIN

>member
-82 MVNCPNWNKIH
+82 MVNCPNWNKIR

-99 VLDLNNCKILS
+99 LLDLNKCKILS
-110 YRRELNMKEGW
+110 FKRELNMKEGW
-121 CERKALVLTNNSVK
+121 CERKALVLTNNSIK

-159 VFDDNTNVNIL
+159 VFDDNVNINVF

-175 NIRNND
+175 NVKNND

-187 FLETFDSISKNNL
+187 FLQTIDSISKNNL
-200 SIVNSSVI
+200 SIVNSKVI
-208 NSEFEIATFFETT
+208 NSEFQISTFFKST
-221 YSLNNEKVDVN
+221 YSLNNKKVD
-232 YIKSNNKNLIGSS
+232 IKYLESNDENLIGSS
-245 SEFLLNKN
+245 SVFSLNKD
-253 DELTVFKVGGYL
+253 DELTIFKVGGYI
-265 NSNDSRKKE
+265 NSNDSRKKD
-274 FHNIIKKECEN
+274 FNNIIEKECEN
-285 ALKIGFNDLC
+285 ALKTGFIDLC
-295 KESADEWKKIWKDS
+295 KENTDEWKKIWDDS
-309 DIKINGDVKSQQAIR
+309 DIIINGDVKSQQAIR

-334 NGNDSKLN
+334 NGNDSSLN

-372 KDSSVAKNL
+372 KDSTVAKNL
-381 LNQRNDQLK
+381 LNQRYDQLK

-442 ITSTEDYNFLENKG
+442 VTTTGNYKFLENKG

-466 WQQRVNYSKALN
+466 WQQRVNYSQLIN

-487 PNEYENNID
+487 PNEYENNVD

-509 EYTIKQLSEIAKR
+509 EFTIKQLSEIAKR
-522 NSVSKDI
+522 KNIDKEIVFKNNNI
-529 ICEANELGLNEI
+529 NIQEIAN
-541 SSWKKIIDN
+541 WKKIIKN
-550 IYIPYSKDLNI
+550 IHLPYSKDLNV

-571 DLQPINKIP
+571 DLQPIDNIK
-580 SSQRPINQN
+580 SDERPINQN
-589 WSWDRILRSPY
+589 WSWDKILRSPY

-611 FFEDDFSKSE
+611 FFENDFSKSE
-621 LESNFNFYEQFTVHE
+621 LESNFNYYEQFTVHE

-641 CIHSILASRMNNV
+641 CIHSILASRMNKI
-654 EKAYDYFVRASR
+654 EKAYEYYIRASR

-687 SWMSIIEGFAGVRIL
+687 SWMSIIEGFAGVRIFKEKL
-702 DNKIH
+702 YI
-707 LNTKIPKN
+707 NTNIPKN
-715 WESYSFKLNIKNR
+715 WDSYSFKLNIKNR
-728 KFNVL
+728 KISVL
-733 INKNES
+733 INKHET
-739 KIDLLSGEKIDI
+739 KIELLLGEKIDI
-751 ILNNHELTINSK
+751 VLNNQETTIYPK
-763 TTKINQK
+763 TIKIN

>member
-82 MVNCPNWNKIH
+82 MVNCPNWNKIR

-99 VLDLNNCKILS
+99 LLDLNKCKILS
-110 YRRELNMKEGW
+110 FKRELNMKEGW
-121 CERKALVLTNNSVK
+121 CERKALVLTNNSIK

-159 VFDDNTNVNIL
+159 VFDDNVNINVF

-175 NIRNND
+175 NVKNND

-187 FLETFDSISKNNL
+187 FLQTIDSISKNNL
-200 SIVNSSVI
+200 SIVNSKVI
-208 NSEFEIATFFETT
+208 NSEFQISTFFKST
-221 YSLNNEKVDVN
+221 YSLNNKKVD
-232 YIKSNNKNLIGSS
+232 IKYLESNDENLIGSS
-245 SEFLLNKN
+245 SVFSLNKD
-253 DELTVFKVGGYL
+253 DELTIFKVGGYI
-265 NSNDSRKKE
+265 NSNDSRKKD
-274 FHNIIKKECEN
+274 FNNIIEKECEN
-285 ALKIGFNDLC
+285 ALKTGFIELC
-295 KESADEWKKIWKDS
+295 KENTDEWKKIWDDS
-309 DIKINGDVKSQQAIR
+309 DIIIKGDVKSQQAIR

-334 NGNDSKLN
+334 NGNDSSLN

-372 KDSSVAKNL
+372 KDSTVAKNL
-381 LNQRNDQLK
+381 LNQRYDQLK

-442 ITSTEDYNFLENKG
+442 VTTTGNYKFLENKG

-466 WQQRVNYSKALN
+466 WQQRVNYSQLIN

-487 PNEYENNID
+487 PNEYENNVD

-509 EYTIKQLSEIAKR
+509 EFTIKQLSEIAKR
-522 NSVSKDI
+522 KNIDKEIVFKNNNI
-529 ICEANELGLNEI
+529 NIQEIAN
-541 SSWKKIIDN
+541 WKKIIKN
-550 IYIPYSKDLNI
+550 IHLPYSKDLNV

-571 DLQPINKIP
+571 DLQPIDNIK
-580 SSQRPINQN
+580 SDERPINQN
-589 WSWDRILRSPY
+589 WSWDKILRSPY

-611 FFEDDFSKSE
+611 FFENDFSKSE
-621 LESNFNFYEQFTVHE
+621 LESNFNYYEQFTVHE

-641 CIHSILASRMNNV
+641 CIHSILASRMNKI
-654 EKAYDYFVRASR
+654 EKAYEYYIRASR

-687 SWMSIIEGFAGVRIL
+687 SWMSIIEGFAGVRIFKEKL
-702 DNKIH
+702 YI
-707 LNTKIPKN
+707 NTNIPKN
-715 WESYSFKLNIKNR
+715 WDSYSFKLNIKNR
-728 KFNVL
+728 KISVL
-733 INKNES
+733 INKHET
-739 KIDLLSGEKIDI
+739 KIELLLGEKIDI
-751 ILNNHELTINSK
+751 VLNNQETTIYPK
-763 TTKINQK
+763 TIKIN

>member
-82 MVNCPNWNKIH
+82 MVNCPNWNKIR

-99 VLDLNNCKILS
+99 LLDLNKCKILS
-110 YRRELNMKEGW
+110 FKRELNMKEGW
-121 CERKALVLTNNSVK
+121 CERKALVLTNNSIK

-159 VFDDNTNVNIL
+159 VFDDNVNINVF

-175 NIRNND
+175 NVKNND

-187 FLETFDSISKNNL
+187 FLQTIDSISKNNL
-200 SIVNSSVI
+200 SIVNSKVI
-208 NSEFEIATFFETT
+208 NSEFQISTFFKST
-221 YSLNNEKVDVN
+221 YSLNNKKVD
-232 YIKSNNKNLIGSS
+232 IKYLESNDENLIGSS
-245 SEFLLNKN
+245 SVFSLNKD
-253 DELTVFKVGGYL
+253 DELTIFKVGGYI
-265 NSNDSRKKE
+265 NSNDSRKKD
-274 FHNIIKKECEN
+274 FNNIIEKECEN
-285 ALKIGFNDLC
+285 ALKTGFIDLC
-295 KESADEWKKIWKDS
+295 KENTDEWKKIWDDS
-309 DIKINGDVKSQQAIR
+309 DIIINGDVKSQQAIR

-334 NGNDSKLN
+334 NGNDSSLN

-372 KDSSVAKNL
+372 KDSTVAKNL
-381 LNQRNDQLK
+381 LNQRYDQLK

-442 ITSTEDYNFLENKG
+442 VTTTGNYKFLENKG

-466 WQQRVNYSKALN
+466 WQQRVNYSQLIN

-487 PNEYENNID
+487 PNEYENNVD

-509 EYTIKQLSEIAKR
+509 EFTIKQLSEIAKR
-522 NSVSKDI
+522 KNIDKEIVFKNNNI
-529 ICEANELGLNEI
+529 NIQEIAN
-541 SSWKKIIDN
+541 WKKIIYN
-550 IYIPYSKDLNI
+550 IHLPYSKDLNV

-571 DLQPINKIP
+571 DLQPIDNIK
-580 SSQRPINQN
+580 SDERPINQN
-589 WSWDRILRSPY
+589 WSWDKILRSPY

-611 FFEDDFSKSE
+611 FFENDFSKSE
-621 LESNFNFYEQFTVHE
+621 LESNFNYYEQFTVHE

-641 CIHSILASRMNNV
+641 CIHSILASRMNKI
-654 EKAYDYFVRASR
+654 EKAYEYYIRASR

-687 SWMSIIEGFAGVRIL
+687 SWMSIIEGFAGVRIFKEKL
-702 DNKIH
+702 YI
-707 LNTKIPKN
+707 NTNIPKN
-715 WESYSFKLNIKNR
+715 WDSYSFKLNIKNR
-728 KFNVL
+728 KISVL
-733 INKNES
+733 INKHET
-739 KIDLLSGEKIDI
+739 KIELLLGEKIDI
-751 ILNNHELTINSK
+751 VLNNQETTIYPK
-763 TTKINQK
+763 TIKIN

>member
-82 MVNCPNWNKIH
+82 MVNCPNWNKIR

-99 VLDLNNCKILS
+99 LLDLNKCKILS
-110 YRRELNMKEGW
+110 FKRELNMKEGW
-121 CERKALVLTNNSVK
+121 CERKALVLTNNSIK

-159 VFDDNTNVNIL
+159 VFDDNVNINVF

-175 NIRNND
+175 NVRNND

-187 FLETFDSISKNNL
+187 FLQTIDSISKNNL
-200 SIVNSSVI
+200 SIVNSKVI
-208 NSEFEIATFFETT
+208 NSEFQISTFFKST
-221 YSLNNEKVDVN
+221 YSLNNKKVD
-232 YIKSNNKNLIGSS
+232 IKYLESNDENLIGSS
-245 SEFLLNKN
+245 SVFSLNKD
-253 DELTVFKVGGYL
+253 DELTIFKVGGYI
-265 NSNDSRKKE
+265 NSNDSRKKD
-274 FHNIIKKECEN
+274 FNNIIEKECEN
-285 ALKIGFNDLC
+285 ALKTGFIDLC
-295 KESADEWKKIWKDS
+295 KENTDEWKKIWDDS
-309 DIKINGDVKSQQAIR
+309 DIIINGDVKSQQAIR

-334 NGNDSKLN
+334 NGNDSSLN

-372 KDSSVAKNL
+372 KDSTVAKNL
-381 LNQRNDQLK
+381 LNQRYDQLK

-442 ITSTEDYNFLENKG
+442 VTTTGNYKFLENKG

-466 WQQRVNYSKALN
+466 WQQRVNYSQLIN

-487 PNEYENNID
+487 PNEYENNVD

-509 EYTIKQLSEIAKR
+509 EFTIKQLSEIAKR
-522 NSVSKDI
+522 KNIDKEIVFKNNNI
-529 ICEANELGLNEI
+529 NIQEIAN
-541 SSWKKIIDN
+541 WKKIIKN
-550 IYIPYSKDLNI
+550 IHLPYSKDLNV

-571 DLQPINKIP
+571 DLQPIDNIK
-580 SSQRPINQN
+580 SDERPINQN
-589 WSWDRILRSPY
+589 WSWDKILRSPY

-611 FFEDDFSKSE
+611 FFENDFSKSE
-621 LESNFNFYEQFTVHE
+621 LESNFNYYEQFTVHE

-641 CIHSILASRMNNV
+641 CIHSILASRMNKI
-654 EKAYDYFVRASR
+654 EKAYEYYIRASR

-687 SWMSIIEGFAGVRIL
+687 SWMSIIEGFAGVRIFKEKL
-702 DNKIH
+702 YI
-707 LNTKIPKN
+707 NTKIPKK
-715 WESYSFKLNIKNR
+715 WDSYSFKLNVKNR
-728 KFNVL
+728 KISVL
-733 INKNES
+733 INKHET
-739 KIDLLSGEKIDI
+739 KIELLLGEKIDI
-751 ILNNHELTINSK
+751 VLNNQETTIYPK
-763 TTKINQK
+763 TIKIN

>member
-82 MVNCPNWNKIH
+82 MVNCPNWNKIR

-99 VLDLNNCKILS
+99 LLDLNKCKILS
-110 YRRELNMKEGW
+110 FKRELNMKEGW
-121 CERKALVLTNNSVK
+121 CERKALVLTNNSIK

-159 VFDDNTNVNIL
+159 VFDDNVNINVF

-175 NIRNND
+175 NVRNND

-187 FLETFDSISKNNL
+187 FLQTIDSISKNNL
-200 SIVNSSVI
+200 SIVNSKVI
-208 NSEFEIATFFETT
+208 NSEFQISTFFKST
-221 YSLNNEKVDVN
+221 YSLNNKKVD
-232 YIKSNNKNLIGSS
+232 IKYLESNDENLIGSS
-245 SEFLLNKN
+245 SVFSLNKD
-253 DELTVFKVGGYL
+253 DELTIFKVGGYI
-265 NSNDSRKKE
+265 NSNDSRKKD
-274 FHNIIKKECEN
+274 FNNIIEKECEN
-285 ALKIGFNDLC
+285 ALKTGFIELC
-295 KESADEWKKIWKDS
+295 KENTDEWKKIWDDS
-309 DIKINGDVKSQQAIR
+309 DIIIKGDVKSQQAIR

-334 NGNDSKLN
+334 NGNDSSLN

-372 KDSSVAKNL
+372 KDSTVAKNL
-381 LNQRNDQLK
+381 LNQRYDQLK

-442 ITSTEDYNFLENKG
+442 VTTTGNYKFLENKG

-466 WQQRVNYSKALN
+466 WQQRVNYSQLIN

-487 PNEYENNID
+487 PNEYENNVD

-509 EYTIKQLSEIAKR
+509 EFTIKQLSEIAKR
-522 NSVSKDI
+522 KNIDKEIVFKNNNI
-529 ICEANELGLNEI
+529 NNQEIAN
-541 SSWKKIIDN
+541 WKKIIKN
-550 IYIPYSKDLNI
+550 IHLPYSKDLNV

-571 DLQPINKIP
+571 DLQPIDNIK
-580 SSQRPINQN
+580 SDERPINQN
-589 WSWDRILRSPY
+589 WSWDKILRSPY

-611 FFEDDFSKSE
+611 FFENDFSKSE
-621 LESNFNFYEQFTVHE
+621 LESNFNYYEQFTVHE

-641 CIHSILASRMNNV
+641 CIHSILASRMNKI
-654 EKAYDYFVRASR
+654 EKAYEYYIRASR

-687 SWMSIIEGFAGVRIL
+687 SWMSIIEGFAGVRIFKEKL
-702 DNKIH
+702 YI
-707 LNTKIPKN
+707 NTNIPKN
-715 WESYSFKLNIKNR
+715 WDSYSFKLNIKNR
-728 KFNVL
+728 KISVL
-733 INKNES
+733 INKHET
-739 KIDLLSGEKIDI
+739 KIELLLGEKIDI
-751 ILNNHELTINSK
+751 VLNNQETTIYPK
-763 TTKINQK
+763 TIKIN

>member
-82 MVNCPNWNKIH
+82 MVNCPNWNKIR

-99 VLDLNNCKILS
+99 LLDLNKCKILS
-110 YRRELNMKEGW
+110 FKRELNMKEGW
-121 CERKALVLTNNSVK
+121 CERKALVLTNNSIK

-159 VFDDNTNVNIL
+159 VFDDNVNINVF

-175 NIRNND
+175 NVRNND

-187 FLETFDSISKNNL
+187 FLQTIDSISKNNL
-200 SIVNSSVI
+200 SIVNSKVI
-208 NSEFEIATFFETT
+208 NSEFQISTFFKST
-221 YSLNNEKVDVN
+221 YSLNNKKVD
-232 YIKSNNKNLIGSS
+232 IKYLESNDENLIGSS
-245 SEFLLNKN
+245 SVFSLNKD
-253 DELTVFKVGGYL
+253 DELTIFKVGGYI
-265 NSNDSRKKE
+265 NSNDSRKKD
-274 FHNIIKKECEN
+274 FNNIIEKECEN
-285 ALKIGFNDLC
+285 ALKTGFNDLC
-295 KESADEWKKIWKDS
+295 KENTDEWKKIWDDS
-309 DIKINGDVKSQQAIR
+309 DIIIKGDVKSQQAIR

-334 NGNDSKLN
+334 NGNDSSLN

-372 KDSSVAKNL
+372 KDSTVAKNL
-381 LNQRNDQLK
+381 LNQRYDQLK

-442 ITSTEDYNFLENKG
+442 VTTTGNYKFLENKG

-466 WQQRVNYSKALN
+466 WQQRVNYSQLIN

-487 PNEYENNID
+487 PNEYENNVD

-509 EYTIKQLSEIAKR
+509 EFTIKQLSEIAKR
-522 NSVSKDI
+522 KNIDKEIVFKNNNI
-529 ICEANELGLNEI
+529 NIQEIAN
-541 SSWKKIIDN
+541 WKKIIKN
-550 IYIPYSKDLNI
+550 IHLPYSKDLNV

-571 DLQPINKIP
+571 DLQPIDNIK
-580 SSQRPINQN
+580 SDERPINQN
-589 WSWDRILRSPY
+589 WSWDKILRSPY

-611 FFEDDFSKSE
+611 FFENDFSKSE
-621 LESNFNFYEQFTVHE
+621 LESNFNYYEQFTVHE

-641 CIHSILASRMNNV
+641 CIHSILASRMNKI
-654 EKAYDYFVRASR
+654 EKAYEYYIRASR

-687 SWMSIIEGFAGVRIL
+687 SWMSIIEGFAGVRIFKEKL
-702 DNKIH
+702 YI
-707 LNTKIPKN
+707 NTKIPKN
-715 WESYSFKLNIKNR
+715 WDSYSFKLNIKNR
-728 KFNVL
+728 KISVL
-733 INKNES
+733 INKHET
-739 KIDLLSGEKIDI
+739 KIELLLGEKIDI
-751 ILNNHELTINSK
+751 VLNNQETTIYPK
-763 TTKINQK
+763 TIKIN

>member
-82 MVNCPNWNKIH
+82 MVNCPNWNKIR

-99 VLDLNNCKILS
+99 LLDLNKCKILS
-110 YRRELNMKEGW
+110 FKRELNMKEGW
-121 CERKALVLTNNSVK
+121 CERKALVLTNNSIK

-159 VFDDNTNVNIL
+159 VFDDNVNINVF

-175 NIRNND
+175 NVRNND

-187 FLETFDSISKNNL
+187 FLQTIDSISKNNL
-200 SIVNSSVI
+200 SIVNSKVI
-208 NSEFEIATFFETT
+208 NSEFQISTFFKST
-221 YSLNNEKVDVN
+221 YSLNNKKVD
-232 YIKSNNKNLIGSS
+232 IKYLESNDENLIGSS
-245 SEFLLNKN
+245 SVFSLNKD
-253 DELTVFKVGGYL
+253 DELTIFKVGGYI
-265 NSNDSRKKE
+265 NSNDSRKKD
-274 FHNIIKKECEN
+274 FNNIIEKECEN
-285 ALKIGFNDLC
+285 ALKTGFIDLC
-295 KESADEWKKIWKDS
+295 KENTVEWKKIWDDS
-309 DIKINGDVKSQQAIR
+309 DIIINGDVKSQQAIR

-334 NGNDSKLN
+334 NGNDSSLN

-372 KDSSVAKNL
+372 KDSTVAKNL
-381 LNQRNDQLK
+381 LNQRYDQLK

-442 ITSTEDYNFLENKG
+442 VTTTGNYKFLENKG

-466 WQQRVNYSKALN
+466 WQQRVNYSQLIN

-487 PNEYENNID
+487 PNEYENNVD

-509 EYTIKQLSEIAKR
+509 EFTIKQLSEIAKR
-522 NSVSKDI
+522 KNIDKEIVFKNNNI
-529 ICEANELGLNEI
+529 NIQEIAN
-541 SSWKKIIDN
+541 WKKIIKN
-550 IYIPYSKDLNI
+550 IHLPYSKDLNV

-571 DLQPINKIP
+571 DLQPIDNIK
-580 SSQRPINQN
+580 SDERPINQN
-589 WSWDRILRSPY
+589 WSWDKILRSPY

-611 FFEDDFSKSE
+611 FFENDFSKSE
-621 LESNFNFYEQFTVHE
+621 LESNFNYYEQFTVHE

-641 CIHSILASRMNNV
+641 CIHSILASRMNKI
-654 EKAYDYFVRASR
+654 EKAYEYYIRASR

-687 SWMSIIEGFAGVRIL
+687 SWMSIIEGFAGVRIFKEKL
-702 DNKIH
+702 YI
-707 LNTKIPKN
+707 NTNIPKN
-715 WESYSFKLNIKNR
+715 WDSYSFKLNIKNR
-728 KFNVL
+728 KISVL
-733 INKNES
+733 INKHET
-739 KIDLLSGEKIDI
+739 KIELLLGEKIDI
-751 ILNNHELTINSK
+751 VLNNQETTIYPK
-763 TTKINQK
+763 TIKIN

>member
-1 MLKNKYILDPW
+1 MLENKYVLDPW

-36 KIGQRGNFEEDFSNN
+36 KIGQRGNFEEDFSND

-62 FRDKTK
+62 YRDKTK

-82 MVNCPNWNKIH
+82 MVNCPNWNKIR
-93 ISINNQ
+93 ISINKEI
-99 VLDLNNCKILS
+99 LDLNKCKVLS
-110 YRRELNMKEGW
+110 YKRELNMKEGW
-121 CERKALVLTNNSVK
+121 CERKALVLTNSSVK

-159 VFDDNTNVNIL
+159 VFDNDINIEVL

-175 NIRNND
+175 STRNND

-187 FLETFDSISKNNL
+187 FLETIDSITKNNL
-200 SIVNSSVI
+200 SIVNSKVI
-208 NSEFEIATFFETT
+208 NSEFEISTFSKTIH
-221 YSLNNEKVDVN
+221 YLNNKKIDGN
-232 YIKSNNKNLIGSS
+232 YIDSDDKSLIGSKTD
-245 SEFLLNKN
+245 FILNKN
-253 DELTVFKVGGYL
+253 DELTIFKIGGYV
-265 NSNDSRKKE
+265 NSNDSEKKD
-274 FHNIIKKECEN
+274 FINIIEKESKN
-285 ALKIGFNDLC
+285 ALKKGFIDLC
-295 KESADEWKKIWKDS
+295 KENAVEWNKIWRDS
-309 DIKINGDVKSQQAIR
+309 DVIINGDVKSQQAIR

-334 NGNDSKLN
+334 NGNDPSLN

-355 VTYWDTEAYCIP
+355 VTYWDTEAYCVP

-372 KDSSVAKNL
+372 KDSIVAKNL
-381 LNQRNDQLK
+381 LNQRYKQLN

-400 LNHGAALYPMVTV
+400 LNNGAALYPMVTV

-442 ITSTEDYNFLENKG
+442 INSTEDYGFLENKG

-466 WQQRVNYSKALN
+466 WKQRVNFSKALN

-502 YSAKWCL
+502 YSARWCL
-509 EYTIKQLSEIAKR
+509 EYTIEQLSEIANR
-522 NSVSKDI
+522 TNVS
-529 ICEANELGLNEI
+529 NEFILKTNNLTITEI
-541 SSWKKIIDN
+541 SSWKKIIKN
-550 IYIPYSKDLNI
+550 MHLPFSKDLNV

-571 DLQPINKIP
+571 DLQSIDSIP
-580 SSQRPINQN
+580 LNQRPINQN
-589 WSWDRILRSPY
+589 WSWDKILRSPY

-611 FFEDDFSKSE
+611 FFEDHFSKSE
-621 LESNFNFYEQFTVHE
+621 LESNFNYYEQFTVHE

-641 CIHSILASRMNNV
+641 CIHSILASRINNI
-654 EKAYDYFVRASR
+654 EKAYNYFIRASR
-666 LDLDDYNKEIK
+666 LDLDDYNKEIR

-687 SWMSIIEGFAGVRIL
+687 SWMSIVEGFAGIRVFE
-702 DNKIH
+702 NKLY
-707 LNTKIPKN
+707 LNTKIPNN
-715 WESYSFKLNIKNR
+715 WDSYSFKLNIKNR
-728 KFNVL
+728 KINIL
-733 INKNES
+733 INKNET
-739 KIDLLSGEKIDI
+739 KIDLLSGQKIDV
-751 ILNNHELTINSK
+751 ILNDCELTLNPKAI
-763 TTKINQK
+763 KIN

>member
-82 MVNCPNWNKIH
+82 MVNCPNWNKIR

-99 VLDLNNCKILS
+99 LLDLNKCKILS
-110 YRRELNMKEGW
+110 FKRELNMKEGW
-121 CERKALVLTNNSVK
+121 CERKALVLTNNSIK

-159 VFDDNTNVNIL
+159 VFDDNVNINVF

-175 NIRNND
+175 NVRNND

-187 FLETFDSISKNNL
+187 FLQTIDSISKNNL
-200 SIVNSSVI
+200 SIVNSKVI
-208 NSEFEIATFFETT
+208 NSEFQISTFFKST
-221 YSLNNEKVDVN
+221 YSLNNKKVD
-232 YIKSNNKNLIGSS
+232 IKYLESNDENLIGSS
-245 SEFLLNKN
+245 SVFSLNKD
-253 DELTVFKVGGYL
+253 DELTIFKVGGYI
-265 NSNDSRKKE
+265 NSNDSRKKD
-274 FHNIIKKECEN
+274 FNNIIEKECEN
-285 ALKIGFNDLC
+285 ALKTGFIELC
-295 KESADEWKKIWKDS
+295 KENTDEWKKIWDDS
-309 DIKINGDVKSQQAIR
+309 DIIIKGDVKSQQAIR

-334 NGNDSKLN
+334 NGNDSSLN

-372 KDSSVAKNL
+372 KDSTVAKNL
-381 LNQRNDQLK
+381 LNQRYDQLK

-442 ITSTEDYNFLENKG
+442 VTTTGNYKFLENKG

-466 WQQRVNYSKALN
+466 WQQRVNYSQLIN

-487 PNEYENNID
+487 PNEYENNVD

-509 EYTIKQLSEIAKR
+509 EFTIKQLSEIAKR
-522 NSVSKDI
+522 KNIDKEIVFKNNNI
-529 ICEANELGLNEI
+529 NIQEIAN
-541 SSWKKIIDN
+541 WKKIIKN
-550 IYIPYSKDLNI
+550 IHLPYSKDLNV

-571 DLQPINKIP
+571 DLQPIDNIK
-580 SSQRPINQN
+580 SDERPINQN
-589 WSWDRILRSPY
+589 WSWDKILRSPY

-611 FFEDDFSKSE
+611 FFENDFSKSE
-621 LESNFNFYEQFTVHE
+621 LESNFNYYEQFTVHE

-641 CIHSILASRMNNV
+641 CIHSILASRMNKI
-654 EKAYDYFVRASR
+654 EKAYEYYIRASR

-687 SWMSIIEGFAGVRIL
+687 SWMSIIEGFAGVRIFKEKL
-702 DNKIH
+702 YI
-707 LNTKIPKN
+707 NTNIPKN
-715 WESYSFKLNIKNR
+715 WDSYSFKLNIKNR
-728 KFNVL
+728 KISVL
-733 INKNES
+733 INKHET
-739 KIDLLSGEKIDI
+739 KIELLLGEKIDI
-751 ILNNHELTINSK
+751 VLNNQETTIYPK
-763 TTKINQK
+763 TIKIN

>member
-82 MVNCPNWNKIH
+82 MVNCPNWNKIR

-99 VLDLNNCKILS
+99 LLDLNKCKILS
-110 YRRELNMKEGW
+110 FKRELNMKEGW
-121 CERKALVLTNNSVK
+121 CERKALVLTNNSIK

-159 VFDDNTNVNIL
+159 VFDDNVNINVF

-175 NIRNND
+175 NVRNND

-187 FLETFDSISKNNL
+187 FLQTIDSISKNNL
-200 SIVNSSVI
+200 SIVNSKVI
-208 NSEFEIATFFETT
+208 NSEFQISTFFKST
-221 YSLNNEKVDVN
+221 YSLNNKKVD
-232 YIKSNNKNLIGSS
+232 IKYLESNDENLIGSS
-245 SEFLLNKN
+245 SVFSLNKD
-253 DELTVFKVGGYL
+253 DELTIFKVGGYI
-265 NSNDSRKKE
+265 NSNDSRKKD
-274 FHNIIKKECEN
+274 FNNIIEKECEN
-285 ALKIGFNDLC
+285 ALKTGFIDLC
-295 KESADEWKKIWKDS
+295 KENTDEWKKIWDDS
-309 DIKINGDVKSQQAIR
+309 DIIINGDVKSQQAIR

-334 NGNDSKLN
+334 NGNDSSLN

-372 KDSSVAKNL
+372 KDSTVAKNL
-381 LNQRNDQLK
+381 LNQRYDQLK

-442 ITSTEDYNFLENKG
+442 VTTTGNYKFLENKG

-466 WQQRVNYSKALN
+466 WQQRVNYSQLIN

-487 PNEYENNID
+487 PNEYENNVD

-509 EYTIKQLSEIAKR
+509 EFTIKQLSEIAKR
-522 NSVSKDI
+522 KNIDKEIVFKNNNI
-529 ICEANELGLNEI
+529 NIQEIAN
-541 SSWKKIIDN
+541 WKKIIKN
-550 IYIPYSKDLNI
+550 IHLPYSKDLNV

-571 DLQPINKIP
+571 DLQPIDNIK
-580 SSQRPINQN
+580 SDERPINQN
-589 WSWDRILRSPY
+589 WSWDKILRSPY

-611 FFEDDFSKSE
+611 FFENDFSKSE
-621 LESNFNFYEQFTVHE
+621 LESNFNYYEQFTVHE

-641 CIHSILASRMNNV
+641 CIHSILASRMNKI
-654 EKAYDYFVRASR
+654 EKAYEYYIRASR

-687 SWMSIIEGFAGVRIL
+687 SWMSIIEGFAGVRIFKEKL
-702 DNKIH
+702 YII
-707 LNTKIPKN
+707 TKIPKN
-715 WESYSFKLNIKNR
+715 WDSYSFKLNIKNR
-728 KFNVL
+728 KISVL
-733 INKNES
+733 INKHET
-739 KIDLLSGEKIDI
+739 KIELLLGEKIDI
-751 ILNNHELTINSK
+751 VLNNQETTIYPK
-763 TTKINQK
+763 TIKIN

>member
-82 MVNCPNWNKIH
+82 MVNCPNWNKIR

-99 VLDLNNCKILS
+99 LLDLNKCKILS
-110 YRRELNMKEGW
+110 FKRELNMKEGW
-121 CERKALVLTNNSVK
+121 CERKALVLTNNSIK

-159 VFDDNTNVNIL
+159 VFDDNVNINVF

-175 NIRNND
+175 NVRNND

-187 FLETFDSISKNNL
+187 FLQTIDSISKNNL
-200 SIVNSSVI
+200 SIVNSKVI
-208 NSEFEIATFFETT
+208 NSEFQISTFFKST
-221 YSLNNEKVDVN
+221 YSLNNKKVD
-232 YIKSNNKNLIGSS
+232 IKYLESNDENLIGSS
-245 SEFLLNKN
+245 SVFSLNKD
-253 DELTVFKVGGYL
+253 DELTIFKVGGYI
-265 NSNDSRKKE
+265 NSNDSRKKD
-274 FHNIIKKECEN
+274 FNNIIEKECEN
-285 ALKIGFNDLC
+285 ALKTGFIDLC
-295 KESADEWKKIWKDS
+295 KENTDEWKKIWDDS
-309 DIKINGDVKSQQAIR
+309 DIIINGDVKSQQAIR

-334 NGNDSKLN
+334 NGNDSSLN

-372 KDSSVAKNL
+372 KDSTVAKNL
-381 LNQRNDQLK
+381 LNQRYDQLK

-442 ITSTEDYNFLENKG
+442 VTTTGNYKFLENKG

-466 WQQRVNYSKALN
+466 WQQRVNYSQLIN

-487 PNEYENNID
+487 PNEYENNVD

-509 EYTIKQLSEIAKR
+509 EFTIKQLSEIAKR
-522 NSVSKDI
+522 KNIDI
-529 ICEANELGLNEI
+529 EIVFKNNNINIQEIAN
-541 SSWKKIIDN
+541 WKKIIKN
-550 IYIPYSKDLNI
+550 IHLPYSKDLNV

-571 DLQPINKIP
+571 DLQPIDNIK
-580 SSQRPINQN
+580 SDERPINQN
-589 WSWDRILRSPY
+589 WSWDKILRSPY

-611 FFEDDFSKSE
+611 FFENDFSKSE
-621 LESNFNFYEQFTVHE
+621 LESNFNYYEQFTVHE

-641 CIHSILASRMNNV
+641 CIHSILASRMNKI
-654 EKAYDYFVRASR
+654 EKAYEYYIRASR

-687 SWMSIIEGFAGVRIL
+687 SWMSIIEGFAGVRIFKEKL
-702 DNKIH
+702 YI
-707 LNTKIPKN
+707 NTNIPKN
-715 WESYSFKLNIKNR
+715 WDSYSFKLNIKNR
-728 KFNVL
+728 KISVL
-733 INKNES
+733 INKHET
-739 KIDLLSGEKIDI
+739 KIKLLLGEKIDI
-751 ILNNHELTINSK
+751 VLNNQETTIYPK
-763 TTKINQK
+763 TIKIN

>member
-82 MVNCPNWNKIH
+82 MVNCPNWNKIR

-99 VLDLNNCKILS
+99 LLDLNKCKILS
-110 YRRELNMKEGW
+110 FKRELNMKEGW
-121 CERKALVLTNNSVK
+121 CERKALVLTNNSIK

-159 VFDDNTNVNIL
+159 VFDDNVNINVF

-175 NIRNND
+175 NVRNND

-187 FLETFDSISKNNL
+187 FLQTIDSISKNNL
-200 SIVNSSVI
+200 SIVNSKVI
-208 NSEFEIATFFETT
+208 NSEFQISTFFKST
-221 YSLNNEKVDVN
+221 YSLNNKKVD
-232 YIKSNNKNLIGSS
+232 IKYLESNDENLIGSS
-245 SEFLLNKN
+245 SVFSLNKD
-253 DELTVFKVGGYL
+253 DELTIFKVGGYI
-265 NSNDSRKKE
+265 NSNDSRKKD
-274 FHNIIKKECEN
+274 FNNIIEKECEN
-285 ALKIGFNDLC
+285 ALKTGFIDLC
-295 KESADEWKKIWKDS
+295 KENTDEWKKIWDDS
-309 DIKINGDVKSQQAIR
+309 DIIIKGDVKSQQAIR

-334 NGNDSKLN
+334 NGNDSSLN

-372 KDSSVAKNL
+372 KDSTVAKNL
-381 LNQRNDQLK
+381 LNQRYDQLK

-442 ITSTEDYNFLENKG
+442 VTTTGNYKFLENKG

-466 WQQRVNYSKALN
+466 WQQRVNYSQLIN

-487 PNEYENNID
+487 PNEYENNVD

-509 EYTIKQLSEIAKR
+509 EFTIKQLSEIAKR
-522 NSVSKDI
+522 KNIDKEIVFKNNNI
-529 ICEANELGLNEI
+529 NNQEIAN
-541 SSWKKIIDN
+541 WKKIIKN
-550 IYIPYSKDLNI
+550 IHLPYSKDLNV

-571 DLQPINKIP
+571 DLQPIDNIK
-580 SSQRPINQN
+580 SDERPINQN
-589 WSWDRILRSPY
+589 WSWDKILRSPY

-611 FFEDDFSKSE
+611 FFENDFSKSE
-621 LESNFNFYEQFTVHE
+621 LESNFNYYEQFTVHE

-641 CIHSILASRMNNV
+641 CIHSILASRMNKI
-654 EKAYDYFVRASR
+654 EKAYEYYIRASR

-687 SWMSIIEGFAGVRIL
+687 SWMSIIEGFAGVRIFKEKL
-702 DNKIH
+702 YI
-707 LNTKIPKN
+707 NTKIPKN
-715 WESYSFKLNIKNR
+715 WDSYSFKLNVKNR
-728 KFNVL
+728 KISVL
-733 INKNES
+733 INKHET
-739 KIDLLSGEKIDI
+739 KIELLLGEKIDI
-751 ILNNHELTINSK
+751 VLNNQETTIYPK
-763 TTKINQK
+763 TIKIN

>member
-82 MVNCPNWNKIH
+82 MVNCPNWNKIR

-99 VLDLNNCKILS
+99 LLDLNKCKILS
-110 YRRELNMKEGW
+110 FKRELNMKEGW
-121 CERKALVLTNNSVK
+121 CERKALVLTNNSIK

-159 VFDDNTNVNIL
+159 VFDDNVNINVF

-175 NIRNND
+175 NVKNND

-187 FLETFDSISKNNL
+187 FLQTIDSISKNNL
-200 SIVNSSVI
+200 SIVNSKVI
-208 NSEFEIATFFETT
+208 NSEFQISTFFKST
-221 YSLNNEKVDVN
+221 YSLNNKKVD
-232 YIKSNNKNLIGSS
+232 IKYLESNDENLIGSS
-245 SEFLLNKN
+245 SVFSLNKD
-253 DELTVFKVGGYL
+253 DELTIFKVGGYI
-265 NSNDSRKKE
+265 NSNDSRKKD
-274 FHNIIKKECEN
+274 FNNIIEKECEN
-285 ALKIGFNDLC
+285 ALKTGFIDLC
-295 KESADEWKKIWKDS
+295 KENTDEWKKIWDDS
-309 DIKINGDVKSQQAIR
+309 DIIINGDVKSQQAIR

-334 NGNDSKLN
+334 NGNDSSLN

-372 KDSSVAKNL
+372 KDSTVAKNL
-381 LNQRNDQLK
+381 LNQRYDQLK

-442 ITSTEDYNFLENKG
+442 VTTTGNYKFLENKG

-466 WQQRVNYSKALN
+466 WQQRVNYSQLIN

-487 PNEYENNID
+487 PNEYENNVD

-509 EYTIKQLSEIAKR
+509 EFTIKQLSEIAKR
-522 NSVSKDI
+522 KNIDKEIVFKNNNI
-529 ICEANELGLNEI
+529 NIQEIAN
-541 SSWKKIIDN
+541 WKKIIKN
-550 IYIPYSKDLNI
+550 IHLPYSKDLNV

-571 DLQPINKIP
+571 DLQPIDNIK
-580 SSQRPINQN
+580 SDERPINQN
-589 WSWDRILRSPY
+589 WSWDKILRSPY

-611 FFEDDFSKSE
+611 FFENDFSKSE
-621 LESNFNFYEQFTVHE
+621 LESNFNYYEQFTVHE

-641 CIHSILASRMNNV
+641 CIHSILASRMNKI
-654 EKAYDYFVRASR
+654 EKAYEYYIRASR

-687 SWMSIIEGFAGVRIL
+687 SWMSIIEGFAGVRIFKEKL
-702 DNKIH
+702 YI
-707 LNTKIPKN
+707 NTNIPKN
-715 WESYSFKLNIKNR
+715 WDSYSFKLNVKNR
-728 KFNVL
+728 KISVL
-733 INKNES
+733 INKHET
-739 KIDLLSGEKIDI
+739 KIKLLLGEKIDI
-751 ILNNHELTINSK
+751 VLNNQETTIYPK
-763 TTKINQK
+763 TIKIN

>member
-82 MVNCPNWNKIH
+82 MVNCPNWNKIR

-99 VLDLNNCKILS
+99 LLDLNKCKILS
-110 YRRELNMKEGW
+110 FKRELNMKEGW
-121 CERKALVLTNNSVK
+121 CERKALVLTNNSIK

-159 VFDDNTNVNIL
+159 VFDDNVNINVF

-175 NIRNND
+175 NVRNND

-187 FLETFDSISKNNL
+187 FLQTIDSISKNNL
-200 SIVNSSVI
+200 SIVNSKVI
-208 NSEFEIATFFETT
+208 NSEFQISTFFKST
-221 YSLNNEKVDVN
+221 YSLNNKKVD
-232 YIKSNNKNLIGSS
+232 IKYLESNDENLIGSS
-245 SEFLLNKN
+245 SVFSLNKD
-253 DELTVFKVGGYL
+253 DELTIFKVGGYI
-265 NSNDSRKKE
+265 NSNDSRKKD
-274 FHNIIKKECEN
+274 FNNIIEKECEN
-285 ALKIGFNDLC
+285 ALKTGFIDLC
-295 KESADEWKKIWKDS
+295 KENTDEWKKIWDDS
-309 DIKINGDVKSQQAIR
+309 DIIINGDVKSQQAIR

-334 NGNDSKLN
+334 NGNDSSLN

-372 KDSSVAKNL
+372 KDSTVAKNL
-381 LNQRNDQLK
+381 LNQRYDQLK

-442 ITSTEDYNFLENKG
+442 VTTTGNYKFLENKG

-466 WQQRVNYSKALN
+466 WQQRVNYSQLIN

-487 PNEYENNID
+487 PNEYENNVD

-509 EYTIKQLSEIAKR
+509 EFTIKQLSEIAKR
-522 NSVSKDI
+522 KNIDKEIVFKNNNI
-529 ICEANELGLNEI
+529 NIQEIAN
-541 SSWKKIIDN
+541 WKKIIKN
-550 IYIPYSKDLNI
+550 IHLPYSKDLNV

-571 DLQPINKIP
+571 DLQPIDNIK
-580 SSQRPINQN
+580 SDERPINQN
-589 WSWDRILRSPY
+589 WSWDKILRSPY

-611 FFEDDFSKSE
+611 FFENDFSKSE
-621 LESNFNFYEQFTVHE
+621 LESNFNYYEQFTVHE

-641 CIHSILASRMNNV
+641 CIHSILASRMNKI
-654 EKAYDYFVRASR
+654 EKAYEYYIRASR

-687 SWMSIIEGFAGVRIL
+687 SWMSIIEGFAGVRIFKEKL
-702 DNKIH
+702 YI
-707 LNTKIPKN
+707 NTKIPKN
-715 WESYSFKLNIKNR
+715 WDSYSFKLNVKNR
-728 KFNVL
+728 KISVL
-733 INKNES
+733 INKHET
-739 KIDLLSGEKIDI
+739 KIELLLGEKIDI
-751 ILNNHELTINSK
+751 VLNNQETTIYPK
-763 TTKINQK
+763 TIKIN